1 MENKYVVIYVGA
13 DDDLYSEI
21 VDNLDEAM
29 AFIDG
34 AETGQDC
41 GEYGCNGKNVGN
53 QKAMLVRVEDMV
65 TVEDYT

>member
-1 MENKYVVIYVGA
+1 MKHKYVVIYTGS

-21 VDNLDEAM
+21 LDSLDAAM

-34 AETGQDC
+34 AETGKDC
-41 GEYGCNGKNVGN
+41 GEYGCNGKNIGN
-53 QKAMLVRVEDMV
+53 QKAMLVRVEETV